1 MVDHSRTDPSFPAWL
16 LGALDGIQED
26 PNDLASAKLPP
37 IQGSAMHDLPVP
49 GGEFIQVDLLH
60 VLTPFD
66 NFAA

>member
-1 MVDHSRTDPSFPAWL
+1 MGAAVFAFGGAEFQRCSRPVVHLEHSG
-16 LGALDGIQED
+16 LGQF
-26 PNDLASAKLPP
+26 LA